1 MIVGYGRTSTAEQ
14 QAGLE
19 AQVTALQQ
27 VGCERIFA
35 EQISSIA
42 KRPEL
47 EAALA
52 FVRDGDTLVVTRL
65 DRLARSTQDLLSLV
79 ERLDQKGVAL
89 RILDFAGSAI
99 DSTKAVDKLL
109 ITVFAAFAEFERN
122 LMLERQ
128 REGIAKAKAEG
139 KYKGRAPTARS
150 QADQIVS
157 LAEAGL
163 TKAAIAEA
171 LGISPRSVFRVL
183 ASRGDEPN
191 RSRAHPI
198 SPPRT
203 GADAGFSSRSRTT
216 RDKAPA
222 SAQGQGTGPRYRRH
236 PSRAEA

>member
-1 MIVGYGRTSTAEQ
+1 VIVGYCRTSTVEQ
-14 QAGLE
+14 KAGLE
-19 AQVTALQQ
+19 AQVTALQHA
-27 VGCERIFA
+27 GCERFFA

-42 KRPEL
+42 KRPQL

-65 DRLARSTQDLLSLV
+65 DRLARSTQDLLSIV
-79 ERLDQKGVAL
+79 ERLDQTGLGL

-157 LAEAGL
+157 LAERGL

-191 RSRAHPI
+191 RPRAHLI
-198 SPPRT
+198 SPPKN
-203 GADAGFSSRSRTT
+203 GADAGSSSSSRTM
-216 RDKAPA
+216 RDKAP
-222 SAQGQGTGPRYRRH
+222 SSDQGSSRGPRHRRH
-236 PSRAEA
+236 RSRAEA

>member
-1 MIVGYGRTSTAEQ
+1 MIVGYCRTSTAEQ
-14 QAGLE
+14 KAGLE

-27 VGCERIFA
+27 AGCERIFA
-35 EQISSIA
+35 EQISSVA

-79 ERLDQKGVAL
+79 ERLDQKGVGP

-203 GADAGFSSRSRTT
+203 GADGGSLLSSRSK
-216 RDKAPA
+216 RDKAP
-222 SAQGQGTGPRYRRH
+222 SVDQGSSRGPRHRKH

>member
-1 MIVGYGRTSTAEQ
+1 VQ
-14 QAGLE
+14 QAG
-19 AQVTALQQ
+19 
-27 VGCERIFA
+27 CERLFA

-52 FVRDGDTLVVTRL
+52 FVREGDTLVVTRL
-65 DRLARSTQDLLSLV
+65 DRLARSTQDLLSTV

-128 REGIAKAKAEG
+128 REGIAQAKAQG

-198 SPPRT
+198 SHPT
-203 GADAGFSSRSRTT
+203 NEADAGSSSSSRTM

-222 SAQGQGTGPRYRRH
+222 SAQGQGTGPRHRRH
-236 PSRAEA
+236 RSRAEA

>member
-1 MIVGYGRTSTAEQ
+1 MIVGYCRTSTVEQ
-14 QAGLE
+14 KAGLE
-19 AQVTALQQ
+19 AQVTALQEA
-27 VGCERIFA
+27 GCERIFA

-52 FVRDGDTLVVTRL
+52 YVRHGETLVMTRL
-65 DRLARSTQDLLSLV
+65 DRLARSTQDLLSIV
-79 ERLDQKGVAL
+79 ERLDREGVAL

-163 TKAAIAEA
+163 TKAAIAEE

-183 ASRGDEPN
+183 ASHGGAAN
-191 RSRAHPI
+191 RSQARPI
-198 SPPRT
+198 SPPKN
-203 GADAGFSSRSRTT
+203 GADAGSSSRSRTT
-216 RDKAPA
+216 RDKAP
-222 SAQGQGTGPRYRRH
+222 SVDQGSSRGPRHRKHR
-236 PSRAEA
+236 SRAGA